1 MATYINLVNELLRRL
16 NEVSIN
22 ETDFSAARNVQ
33 ALAKDAVNSAMR
45 EMLQEVQEW
54 PFTLVTYE
62 QTLTAGTSTYA
73 FPSNYSSADW
83 ETFYLKKLV
92 NNAPKRLTL
101 ITYDT
106 YIDKH
111 RPNEDSGANNTI
123 PQLVYMTQDNKFGV
137 TPVPDD
143 SYVIEYRYWL
153 YPEDMINATDVCV
166 IPERFKHILLDGAM
180 IYIMRFR
187 SNDQQASMHQ
197 QKFDDGI
204 KMMRRLVM
212 DIKPNVTSTIIQRNF
227 FGSVISSAL

>member
-92 NNAPKRLTL
+92 NNTPKRLTL

>member
-1 MATYINLVNELLRRL
+1 MATYINLVNEMLRRL
-16 NEVSIN
+16 NEVAIN
-22 ETDFSAARNVQ
+22 EADFSAVRNVQ
-33 ALAKDAVNSAMR
+33 ALAKDAINSATR

-62 QTLTAGTSTYA
+62 QTLIAGVSTYA
-73 FPSNYSSADW
+73 FPADYSSADW

-92 NNAPKRLTL
+92 TNTPKRLTL

-111 RPNEDSGANNTI
+111 RPNEDSGANDTI
-123 PQLVYMTQDNKFGV
+123 PQLLYMTQDNKFGV

-143 SYVIEYRYWL
+143 SYVIEYRYWK
-153 YPEDMINATDVCV
+153 YPTDMVNANDECIV
-166 IPERFKHILLDGAM
+166 PDRFKHIIIDGAM

-187 SNDQQASMHQ
+187 SNDQQAALHQ

-212 DIKPNVTSTIIQRNF
+212 DIKPNVTSTIIQR
-227 FGSVISSAL
+227 SSFSSFSNSTL